1 MNNKKRKEDDE
12 VFLKNVKNSLKLIK
26 IFLVDLRDKAAD
38 APYHCRLLVGT
49 FMIFFALIVNGIASR
64 YIDARN
70 YKPAENDW
78 ILELLKIDAV
88 SHFFA
93 AWILSFGF
101 VVLIGLIFIAAIYSD
116 FKRVPFIQISISL
129 LYLIRSFTMT
139 LTRWGVPADHLTLGE
154 GTMFYDVFKDYLIFK
169 NDLFF
174 SAHTALPFLMA
185 LLFYKRNKKWW
196 CIFSFITILFA
207 FGVLKIH
214 GHLAIDVAMAFAA
227 PYLIFNVTKNVFGD
241 WDTEKD

>member
-1 MNNKKRKEDDE
+1 MFFKKLKE
-12 VFLKNVKNSLKLIK
+12 SLRLIK
-26 IFLVDLRDKAAD
+26 IFLIDLKDKAAD

-49 FMIFFALIVNGIASR
+49 FMIVFALIVNGVASR
-64 YIDARN
+64 YVDAKN
-70 YKPAENDW
+70 YKPAANDW
-78 ILELLKIDAV
+78 ILNLLAIDSI

-101 VVLIGLIFIAAIYSD
+101 VILIGLIFIAAIYYD
-116 FKRVPFIQISISL
+116 YERIPFIQVAISL

-139 LTRWGVPADHLTLGE
+139 LTTYGVPADHLTLGE
-154 GTMFYDVFKDYLIFK
+154 GTMFYDIFKDYLIFK

-196 CIFSFITILFA
+196 CIFVFITVLFA

-214 GHLAIDVAMAFAA
+214 GHLATDVAMAFAV
-227 PYLIFNVTKNVFGD
+227 PYLIFNVNKNLFGA